1 MSCIVGDSK
10 KYYDEGVVKVNN
22 NVEIIE
28 RIIDNV
34 GKVIIGKREN
44 VYQIIKGM
52 IAGGHILIE
61 DVPGVGKTTLIKAI
75 KQSFDLSYSR
85 IQFTPD
91 LLPSDITGISIYNS
105 STGTF
110 TFNKGPVFSNIV
122 LADEINRTSPKTQS
136 ALLEVMEEMQV
147 SEGGTT
153 YELSKPFFIMAT
165 ENPIEY
171 EGTFSLPEA
180 QLDRFM
186 IKVHM
191 GYPNNRDEAQ
201 ILGIYRKDN
210 PLDDL
215 KPVATKA
222 DLEKLQKAVRDVKVK
237 DDINKFIVKI
247 VDGTRNHRDIFL
259 GGSTRASLALL
270 RVSQATALIEG
281 RDYVIPEDI
290 KACAK
295 LVLSHRIILTNSAM
309 ARGVK
314 VENILD
320 EILNMILVPKVREN
334 D

>member
-1 MSCIVGDSK
+1 M
-10 KYYDEGVVKVNN
+10 NH
-22 NVEIIE
+22 NVEIVE
-28 RIIDNV
+28 KIINNV
-34 GKVIIGKREN
+34 GKVIIGKRQN
-44 VYQIIKGM
+44 VYEIVRGM

-110 TFNKGPVFSNIV
+110 IFNKGPVFSNIV

-147 SEGGTT
+147 SEGGKT
-153 YELSKPFFIMAT
+153 YELEKPFFIMAT

-180 QLDRFM
+180 QLDRFI

-191 GYPNNRDEAQ
+191 GYPINRDEAE
-201 ILGIYRKDN
+201 ILRLYRKDN
-210 PLDDL
+210 PLEEL
-215 KPVATKA
+215 TPVATKA
-222 DLEKLQKAVRDVKVK
+222 DLENLQRAVKEIKVK

-270 RVSQATALIEG
+270 RISQATALIEG
-281 RDYVIPEDI
+281 RDYVIPEDV
-290 KACAK
+290 KSSVK
-295 LVLSHRIILTNSAM
+295 LVLNHRIILTNSAT

-314 VENILD
+314 VEDILD
-320 EILNMILVPKVREN
+320 EILSMIIVPKVREN

>member
-1 MSCIVGDSK
+1 M
-10 KYYDEGVVKVNN
+10 NH
-22 NVEIIE
+22 NVEIVE
-28 RIIDNV
+28 KIINNV
-34 GKVIIGKREN
+34 GKVIIGKRQN
-44 VYQIIKGM
+44 VYEIVKGM

-110 TFNKGPVFSNIV
+110 IFNKGPVFSNIV

-136 ALLEVMEEMQV
+136 ALLEVMQV
-147 SEGGTT
+147 SEGGKT
-153 YELSKPFFIMAT
+153 YELEKPFFIMAT

-180 QLDRFM
+180 QLDRFI

-191 GYPNNRDEAQ
+191 GYPINRDEAE
-201 ILGIYRKDN
+201 ILRLYRKDN
-210 PLDDL
+210 PLEEL
-215 KPVATKA
+215 TPVATKA
-222 DLEKLQKAVRDVKVK
+222 DLENLQRAVKEIKVK

-270 RVSQATALIEG
+270 RISQATALIEG
-281 RDYVIPEDI
+281 RDYVIPEDV
-290 KACAK
+290 KSSVK
-295 LVLSHRIILTNSAM
+295 LVLNHRIILTNSAT

-314 VENILD
+314 VEDILD
-320 EILNMILVPKVREN
+320 EILSMIIVPKVREN

>member
-1 MSCIVGDSK
+1 MS
-10 KYYDEGVVKVNN
+10 NQ
-22 NVEIIE
+22 VEIIE

-34 GKVIIGKREN
+34 GKVIIGKRQN
-44 VYQIIKGM
+44 VYEIIKGM

-75 KQSFDLSYSR
+75 KESFDLSYSR

-105 STGTF
+105 SIGTF
-110 TFNKGPVFSNIV
+110 TFNKGPIFSNIV

-147 SEGGTT
+147 SEGGKT
-153 YELSKPFFIMAT
+153 YELGKPFFIMAT

-180 QLDRFM
+180 QLDRFI

-191 GYPNNRDEAQ
+191 GYPNNKDEAE
-201 ILGIYRKDN
+201 ILRLYRNEN
-210 PLDDL
+210 PLDEL

-222 DLEKLQKAVRDVKVK
+222 DLEELQRAVKEVKVK

-259 GGSTRASLALL
+259 GGSTRASLALM
-270 RVSQATALIEG
+270 RISQATALIEG
-281 RDYVIPEDI
+281 RDYVIPEDV
-290 KACAK
+290 KNSVK
-295 LVLSHRIILTNSAM
+295 LVLNHRLILTNSAA

-314 VENILD
+314 VDDALD
-320 EILNMILVPKVREN
+320 EILSMIIVPKVKEN